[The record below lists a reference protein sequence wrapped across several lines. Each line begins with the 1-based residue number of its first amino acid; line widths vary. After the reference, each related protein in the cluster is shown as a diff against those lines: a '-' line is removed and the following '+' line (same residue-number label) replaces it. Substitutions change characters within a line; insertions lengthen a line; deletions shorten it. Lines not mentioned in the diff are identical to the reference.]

1 MTKKEVVRPIP
12 QGLIQIG
19 VPIQHPIYDSQGN
32 LLMQVGTIVT
42 TESQLEKLYARGL
55 YLNTKSI
62 EIIRASKPKS
72 TETSEETQKDQS
84 ESEAESQA
92 LVEISLKSIRIGES
106 VQISPLADDT
116 NAIKYFVKYLG
127 GLDKSSIICT
137 LPLIDDKTVYVK
149 EHSGFAVNLFS
160 GKIMYRFT
168 TIVSAVLNKPY
179 PHMHLK
185 FPREVYANKLRKNQR
200 INTNI
205 ITSLINKNSGE
216 YENIKSAG
224 RIVDLSLGGAMVELL
239 RLAGNVGDEIECTF
253 KITIDGVEVL
263 FAIPCILRNI
273 NEMPTT
279 EDKKIYKHG
288 IQFKEIEFR
297 DKAMLQNY
305 IFQTI
310 TGEKLD
316 EL

>member
-32 LLMQVGTIVT
+32 LLMQVGTVVT

-62 EIIRASKPKS
+62 EIIRANKSKS
-72 TETSEETQKDQS
+72 AETLEEFKKDQN
-84 ESEAESQA
+84 EPEGQV
-92 LVEISLKSIRIGES
+92 LVELSLKSIRIGES

-116 NAIKYFVKYLG
+116 NSIKYFVKYLG

-137 LPLIDDKTVYVK
+137 LPLIDDKTVYIK
-149 EHSGFAVNLFS
+149 EHSGFAVSLFS

-168 TIVSAVLNKPY
+168 TIVNAILNKPY

-205 ITSLINKNSGE
+205 ITSLINKNLGE
-216 YENIKSAG
+216 YENVKSAG
-224 RIVDLSLGGAMVELL
+224 RIVDPSLGGAMVESL
-239 RLAGNVGDEIECTF
+239 RVAGNVNDEIECTF
-253 KITIDGVEVL
+253 KIMIDGVEVL
-263 FAIPCILRNI
+263 FAVPSVLRNVI
-273 NEMPTT
+273 ETLPA

-288 IQFKEIEFR
+288 VQFKEVEFR
-297 DKAMLQNY
+297 DKVMLQSY